1 MSQGSNY
8 KKEVMEALSN
18 APTNLITNKA
28 FLWAASNLPD
38 EGGTGTYKTKEDKS
52 FNHDADDLFEAIGIT
67 EDDRE
72 SVIEEIKNIYISVI
86 ENNSD
91 DEGFSCKKSMV
102 IEKIIECN
110 DIKVMKF
117 FLAFGVMKHH
127 NDLVEKSMEKL
138 VQTGRGSKI
147 EIKGDLD
154 IPDNAP
160 EELKEILKALI
171 KLKNKLKGNS
181 DKEDQE

>member
-38 EGGTGTYKTKEDKS
+38 EGGNGSYKTKEDKS
-52 FNHDADDLFEAIGIT
+52 FNHDATELFEAIGIF
-67 EDDRE
+67 EEDRE

-86 ENNSD
+86 ETNSD
-91 DEGFSCKKSMV
+91 EEGISCKKSMV
-102 IEKIIECN
+102 IEKIIN
-110 DIKVMKF
+110 STDVRVIKF

-127 NDLVEKSMEKL
+127 DDFVQKSMEKFL
-138 VQTGRGSKI
+138 HSGRASKL

-154 IPDNAP
+154 IPADAP
-160 EELKEILKALI
+160 DEVKEILKALI
-171 KLKNKLKGNS
+171 KLKNQLNRNS
-181 DKEDQE
+181 DKEDKE